1 VIGGAVGVRIRAR
14 GAGDGAAVEQTEEV
28 AAFVRRMAVLL
39 EAGLH
44 PEGAWRQLAPPGG
57 RARRGESAVPAVVR
71 RVAAGAGTD
80 PLAVRLAAA
89 ATAASAASAGRRG
102 GGSDGAAA
110 GAWRALAVGLEVADR
125 TGAPLARSLVRL
137 AETLVD
143 VARVRRDAG
152 TALAGPVA
160 TARTV
165 LLMPGAGI
173 LLAAGLGF
181 DPVRVLTTTVP
192 GAACLVVG
200 SSLVAVGWRWNRRLV
215 RQAMPRDPAPGL
227 VLDLVATAMT
237 GGASVPR
244 AVAVVRRACERAGL
258 PAEGELDAA
267 ADVVEVA
274 ARTGAPVA
282 VLLRSE
288 AERARRNAATWG
300 ERAAARL
307 AARLMLPL
315 GVCILPS
322 FLAVGVVPML
332 LAVLS
337 STLGR
342 G

>member
-1 VIGGAVGVRIRAR
+1 MIGGAAAANLRRGGRA
-14 GAGDGAAVEQTEEV
+14 GASVEQAEEV
-28 AAFVRRMAVLL
+28 ASFVRRLAVLL
-39 EAGLH
+39 GAGLD
-44 PEGAWRQLAPPGG
+44 PERAWTQLAPPGG
-57 RARRGESAVPAVVR
+57 RARRAEDPVPAVVR
-71 RVAAGAGTD
+71 RVASGTGT
-80 PLAVRLAAA
+80 ASLAARV
-89 ATAASAASAGRRG
+89 ASAGGTAPG
-102 GGSDGAAA
+102 GREDGDAAA
-110 GAWRALAVGLEVADR
+110 SWRALAVGIEVADR
-125 TGAPLARSLVRL
+125 TGAPLARSLDRL

-165 LLMPGAGI
+165 LLMPGAGL

-181 DPVRVLTTTVP
+181 DPLRVLTTTVP
-192 GAACLVVG
+192 GAACLAVG
-200 SSLVAVGWRWNRRLV
+200 IALVAVGWRWNRRLV

-237 GGASVPR
+237 GGAPLPR

-258 PAEGELDAA
+258 PAVAELDAA
-267 ADVVEVA
+267 SAVVEVA

-288 AERARRNAATWG
+288 AERRRRDAATWA

-315 GVCILPS
+315 GVCILPA

-342 G
+342 A

>member
-1 VIGGAVGVRIRAR
+1 MIR
-14 GAGDGAAVEQTEEV
+14 GALRASMRPGGTRAEASVEQAEEV
-28 AAFVRRMAVLL
+28 AAFVRRLAVLL
-39 EAGLH
+39 GAGLH
-44 PEGAWRQLAPPGG
+44 PERAWTQLAPPGG
-57 RARRGESAVPAVVR
+57 RARRAEDAVPAVVR
-71 RVAAGAGTD
+71 RVAASTGTD
-80 PLAVRLAAA
+80 PLAARVASAAA
-89 ATAASAASAGRRG
+89 AVGREPG
-102 GGSDGAAA
+102 GRTNGEAA
-110 GAWRALAVGLEVADR
+110 GSWRALAVGLEVADR
-125 TGAPLARSLVRL
+125 TGAPLARSLDRL
-137 AETLVD
+137 AETLVE

-165 LLMPGAGI
+165 LLMPGAGL

-200 SSLVAVGWRWNRRLV
+200 IALVAVGWRWNRRLV

-258 PAEGELDAA
+258 PAGEELDAA
-267 ADVVEVA
+267 AAVVEVA

-288 AERARRNAATWG
+288 AEHSRRDAGTWA

-315 GVCILPS
+315 GVCILPA

>member
-1 VIGGAVGVRIRAR
+1 MIGRALIVRLRRR
-14 GAGDGAAVEQTEEV
+14 GGGDAEAVEEAEEI
-28 AAFVRRMAVLL
+28 AAFVRRLAVLL
-39 EAGLH
+39 GAGLH
-44 PEGAWRQLAPPGG
+44 LERAWSQLAPGG
-57 RARRGESAVPAVVR
+57 DRPRRGERAVPALVR
-71 RVAAGAGTD
+71 SVAAGAGSA
-80 PLAVRLAAA
+80 PLATRVSAAA
-89 ATAASAASAGRRG
+89 AAAGTG
-102 GGSDGAAA
+102 GGAAA
-110 GAWRALAVGLEVADR
+110 RSWSALAAGLEVADR
-125 TGAPLARSLVRL
+125 TGAPLARSLERL
-137 AETLVD
+137 ADSLVD

-160 TARTV
+160 TSRTV

-181 DPVRVLTTTVP
+181 DPLRVLVTTVP
-192 GAACLVVG
+192 GLACLVAG
-200 SSLVAVGWRWNRRLV
+200 CSLVAVGGRWNRVLV
-215 RQAMPRDPAPGL
+215 RQATPHEPAPGL
-227 VLDLVATAMT
+227 VLDLVATAMS

-258 PAEGELDAA
+258 DPGGDLDAVGS
-267 ADVVEVA
+267 VVEA
-274 ARTGAPVA
+274 ASRTGAPVA

-288 AERARRNAATWG
+288 AERSRRDAATWA

-315 GVCILPS
+315 GVCILPA

-332 LAVLS
+332 LAVVS

>member
-1 VIGGAVGVRIRAR
+1 MIGGALPTSRRRRGRAE
-14 GAGDGAAVEQTEEV
+14 DPVEQAEEV
-28 AAFVRRMAVLL
+28 ASFVRRLAVLL
-39 EAGLH
+39 GAGLD
-44 PEGAWRQLAPPGG
+44 PERAWTQLAPPGG
-57 RARRGESAVPAVVR
+57 RARRAEDPAPAVIR
-71 RVAAGAGTD
+71 RVAAGTGTA
-80 PLAVRLAAA
+80 PLAARV
-89 ATAASAASAGRRG
+89 
-102 GGSDGAAA
+102 AAA
-110 GAWRALAVGLEVADR
+110 GGTASGGREDGDAGASWRALAVGIEVADR
-125 TGAPLARSLVRL
+125 TGAPLARSLDRL
-137 AETLVD
+137 AQTLVD

-165 LLMPGAGI
+165 LLMPGAGL

-181 DPVRVLTTTVP
+181 DPLRVLTTTVP

-200 SSLVAVGWRWNRRLV
+200 IALVAVGWRWNLRLV

-237 GGASVPR
+237 GGASVSR
-244 AVAVVRRACERAGL
+244 AVAVVRRACERAGV
-258 PAEGELDAA
+258 PAGEELDAA
-267 ADVVEVA
+267 ARIVEVA

-288 AERARRNAATWG
+288 AERGRRDAATWA

-315 GVCILPS
+315 GACILPA
-322 FLAVGVVPML
+322 FLAVGVVPMM